1 MIEKDKSRLLE
12 LGQQL
17 STLGTEFRI
26 AQIGLEKAV
35 EAHGLSSPEAK
46 EASDLCSLLAMRFSE
61 AEEGFLAL
69 KER

>member
-1 MIEKDKSRLLE
+1 MTEKDKARLLE

-35 EAHGLSSPEAK
+35 EAHGLSSPEAR